1 MKPNMLKIMMFISG
15 ALLVLA
21 LIGMSIAVSEPAK
34 IKQETNLISYTQKSQ
49 FDYTTYLKPS
59 YLYGPAPVT
68 PVAAAQYPQAVVG
81 GIAFSYSFQPSAANP
96 SGTAW
101 VEALLENPG
110 IWQKKLALVPNTS
123 ESGNYTLNFTLDMQ
137 QIAQLFTSIE
147 NETGLPSTTRRVTV
161 NAYFQ
166 SGAVLSLQSLPIT
179 LQNNLVV
186 IPNTLSLTQDAGS
199 GQFAYTISPVA
210 PAASPAP
217 DANYPSAVID
227 SISFTYTYVPAQPAA
242 STSSVQIILENEG
255 AWQKKITV
263 MPQVSNNGN
272 VTMSF
277 SLNPD
282 QLNQQF
288 DAIDKETGLTT
299 STRLVTVQ
307 AVVNAGK
314 DSFVQSLP
322 LTFKDG
328 ILTVGGDLQQ
338 QQSGGTGKFDYT
350 VNLKA
355 NSIYDTTTLKPPAA
369 IVATAPPSFDLSGKP
384 VVTTPAAPALLKPG
398 QTAFV
403 NLIDKMNVNF
413 GYQFSADKP
422 VNNLKTTVDITAIVE
437 APQSWTKTFPL
448 LSTSKS
454 GNIAVNFPV
463 DIAGYSQ
470 LMSSI
475 RTETGVSPDTYTLTI
490 TAAIHTTGSTT
501 FGPIDET
508 SSPSMKGTIKN
519 NVLTWDKDVAVSK
532 PGAIKQTVTVNNPVK
547 ILGMTAA
554 VARTVFVVLSCIFA
568 FLLLGLAVFYFMHR
582 GAGPS
587 DYDRK
592 VQKIN
597 KTYGARIAESNGD
610 SSVEGE
616 NPITLN
622 SIQDLIKIADEL
634 GKPVI
639 HQSAGAVWKVQSYYV
654 IDGNTRY
661 QYSVP
666 SDKAEQDVRDGEE
679 HKL

>member
-1 MKPNMLKIMMFISG
+1 M
-15 ALLVLA
+15 
-21 LIGMSIAVSEPAK
+21 
-34 IKQETNLISYTQKSQ
+34 
-49 FDYTTYLKPS
+49 
-59 YLYGPAPVT
+59 
-68 PVAAAQYPQAVVG
+68 
-81 GIAFSYSFQPSAANP
+81 
-96 SGTAW
+96 
-101 VEALLENPG
+101 
-110 IWQKKLALVPNTS
+110 
-123 ESGNYTLNFTLDMQ
+123 
-137 QIAQLFTSIE
+137 
-147 NETGLPSTTRRVTV
+147 
-161 NAYFQ
+161 
-166 SGAVLSLQSLPIT
+166 LSLQSLTIT
-179 LQNNLVV
+179 FQNNLVV
-186 IPNTLSLTQDAGS
+186 IPNSLGLTQDTGS
-199 GQFAYTISPVA
+199 GLFAYTIT
-210 PAASPAP
+210 PATLLSAPAP

-227 SISFTYTYVPAQPAA
+227 SISFTYTYVPTAPTA

-263 MPQVSNNGN
+263 VPQVSNNGN

-288 DAIDKETGLTT
+288 DTIDKETGLTT
-299 STRLVTVQ
+299 SPRLVTVQ
-307 AVVNAGK
+307 AMVNAGK
-314 DSFVQSLP
+314 DAFTQSLP

-328 ILTVGGDLQQ
+328 ILTIGGNLQQ

-355 NSIYDTTTLKPPAA
+355 NSIYDATTLKPPAA
-369 IVATAPPSFDLSGKP
+369 PVPTAPPSFDLSGKP
-384 VVTTPAAPALLKPG
+384 VITAPVTPELLKPG

-422 VNNLKTTVDITAIVE
+422 VNNIKTTVDITATVE
-437 APQSWTKTFPL
+437 APQSWTKSFPL

-475 RTETGVSPDTYTLTI
+475 RTETGVSPDTYTMTI
-490 TAAIHTTGSTT
+490 AAAIHTTGTST
-501 FGPIDET
+501 FGPIDEI

-532 PGAIKQTVTVNNPVK
+532 PGAIKQTVTINNPVK
-547 ILGMTAA
+547 IMGLSVSTG
-554 VARTVFVVLSCIFA
+554 RTLFVILSCIFA
-568 FLLLGLAVFYFMHR
+568 FFLLGLAVFYFMHR

-610 SSVEGE
+610 SGVEGE
-616 NPITLN
+616 KPVSMN
-622 SIQDLIKIADEL
+622 SMEDLIKIADEL

-661 QYSVP
+661 QYSIP
-666 SDKAEQDVRDGEE
+666 GDKAEQGVREGEE

>member
-1 MKPNMLKIMMFISG
+1 MMKPNILKVMMIISG

-21 LIGMSIAVSEPAK
+21 LIGMSIAVSKPAK
-34 IKQETNLISYTQKSQ
+34 IKQETNLLSYTQKSQ

-101 VEALLENPG
+101 VEAVLENPG

-123 ESGNYTLNFTLDMQ
+123 ETGNYTLNFTLDMQ
-137 QIAQLFTSIE
+137 QVVQLFTSIE
-147 NETGLPSTTRRVTV
+147 NETGLPSSTRRVTV

-186 IPNTLSLTQDAGS
+186 IPNSLGLTQDAGS
-199 GQFAYTISPVA
+199 GQFVYTINPVA

-227 SISFTYTYVPAQPAA
+227 SISLTYTYVPAPPVA

-255 AWQKKITV
+255 AWQKKIIV

-307 AVVNAGK
+307 AVVTAGK
-314 DSFVQSLP
+314 DSFIQSLP

-338 QQSGGTGKFDYT
+338 QQSSGAGKFDYT
-350 VNLKA
+350 INLKT

-369 IVATAPPSFDLSGKP
+369 PVTTAPPSFDLSGKP
-384 VVTTPAAPALLKPG
+384 VVTTPTAPALLKPG

-463 DIAGYSQ
+463 DISSYSQ

-475 RTETGVSPDTYTLTI
+475 RTETGVSPDSYNLTI
-490 TAAIHTTGSTT
+490 TAVVHTTGTST
-501 FGPIDET
+501 FGPFDET

-519 NVLTWDKDVAVSK
+519 NVLTWDKDVVVSK
-532 PGAIKQTVTVNNPVK
+532 PGAIKQTVTVTNPVK

-554 VARTVFVVLSCIFA
+554 AARTIFVVLSCFFA

-582 GAGPS
+582 GPATS
-587 DYDRK
+587 AFDRK
-592 VQKIN
+592 LQKIT
-597 KTYGARIAESNGD
+597 KTYGARIAESSGD
-610 SSVEGE
+610 SSSPSDKSVS
-616 NPITLN
+616 LN
-622 SIQDLIKIADEL
+622 SIEDLIKIADEL
-634 GKPVI
+634 GKPVV
-639 HQSAGAVWKVQSYYV
+639 HQISGPSARVHLYYV
-654 IDGNTRY
+654 IDGGTRY
-661 QYSVP
+661 QYSLLT
-666 SDKAEQDVRDGEE
+666 D
-679 HKL
+679 L